1 MSRLLGAS
9 TAGLGRAP
17 SGLVRPW
24 VLAAAIVLS
33 GTGPLGAQAFSS
45 TAPSPSSIRVAAP
58 VSDTL
63 TRARPAPSRAG
74 VVPAASAAEL
84 PEDSLYAARA
94 LRAGRAPVALA
105 RPPLPSVDS
114 PSPGAEPG
122 QSQETEEWTDAWGQP
137 RNFGLATLGTL
148 AANILPWAFNELVPF
163 RQELKISQ
171 ISPRSWGRN
180 VRRGWQWDDNA
191 FQVNF
196 FAHPFQGNMYYNA
209 ARSNGYGYWAGLGF
223 ATFGSFTW
231 ECCGETHL
239 MSLNDWAMTSL
250 GGAAVGEAL
259 YRTTSMILDNTATGR
274 ERVIREVAAGLLNPE
289 RGFTRL
295 VTGNTMKVY
304 DNPEDRADRDPENL
318 ELMLNS
324 GVRWGNSLRTA
335 RGGEI
340 DDDLPAHGFLEV
352 DLFYGT
358 LRGLRRQK
366 PFDFF
371 RMGAQF
377 NFIKGRAVG
386 ELRVRGN
393 LWHTT
398 LSEPSESG
406 VQKLVL
412 MQDFLYNSNPIF
424 ERGGQGVSLM
434 YHREHNLGDRNEIS
448 WNVAG
453 AWTILGGVDALPA
466 KILAEIEGARERY
479 REYDF
484 GIGPGASVGFNWV
497 RDNRQ
502 LVSLH
507 YDVRY
512 LETVNGSNGY
522 GFDSHHTTQVL
533 NLQGFVPLP
542 FQNLSLGVDYEL
554 FLRNSYY
561 EWEDIGNVNQRAP
574 VFQVFASWN
583 PGRGNW
589 FE

>member
-1 MSRLLGAS
+1 MSTRRRVWTPG
-9 TAGLGRAP
+9 TAAVRIGLG
-17 SGLVRPW
+17 LVMAFAGFGPAIPLDAQESPGTDRVA
-24 VLAAAIVLS
+24 VLGPGEVS
-33 GTGPLGAQAFSS
+33 PDTVTSTGA
-45 TAPSPSSIRVAAP
+45 TAPDPKVFPGAP
-58 VSDTL
+58 D
-63 TRARPAPSRAG
+63 
-74 VVPAASAAEL
+74 
-84 PEDSLYAARA
+84 DSLSAARA
-94 LRAGRAPVALA
+94 LRAVSVLSLRQTPGPES
-105 RPPLPSVDS
+105 PDPDPSA
-114 PSPGAEPG
+114 GEGG
-122 QSQETEEWTDAWGQP
+122 QTQQEEVWTDAWGQP

-209 ARSNGYGYWAGLGF
+209 ARSNGYNYWAGLGF

-250 GGAAVGEAL
+250 GGAAVGEAI
-259 YRTTSMILDNTATGR
+259 YRTTSMILDNTARGR

-295 VTGNTMKVY
+295 VTGNAKRVY
-304 DNPEDRADRDPENL
+304 ENPEDRADRDPENL

-324 GVRWGNSLRTA
+324 GLRWGNSRRTA
-335 RGGEI
+335 RGGRI
-340 DDDLPAHGFLEV
+340 DDDLPLHGFLEV

-358 LRGLRRQK
+358 LRGLNRQK

-398 LSEPSESG
+398 LSESNTG
-406 VQKLVL
+406 IQKLVL
-412 MQDFLYNSNPIF
+412 MQDFAYNSNPIY

-434 YHREHNLGDRNEIS
+434 YHREYDMAGDNEIS

-453 AWTILGGVDALPA
+453 SWTILGGVDALPA

-484 GIGPGASVGFNWV
+484 GIGPGASFGLFWV
-497 RDNRQ
+497 RKGRQ
-502 LVSLH
+502 LVSLR
-507 YDVRY
+507 YDLRY

-522 GFDSHHTTQVL
+522 GYDSHHTTQL
-533 NLQGFVPLP
+533 LSARGFVPLP
-542 FQNLSLGVDYEL
+542 FQNLSIGLDYEL

-574 VFQVFASWN
+574 IFHVFASWN

-589 FE
+589 FQ

>member
-1 MSRLLGAS
+1 MMAREAQRTGPRRDQWSGVVAGAMALLLGA
-9 TAGLGRAP
+9 AP
-17 SGLVRPW
+17 S
-24 VLAAAIVLS
+24 LAAQE
-33 GTGPLGAQAFSS
+33 GATPANESNL
-45 TAPSPSSIRVAAP
+45 TVAR
-58 VSDTL
+58 DTL
-63 TRARPAPSRAG
+63 TVASSPRVGPRLPSEIALPGRLADS
-74 VVPAASAAEL
+74 VSAAQ
-84 PEDSLYAARA
+84 A
-94 LRAGRAPVALA
+94 LRLAPVFDI
-105 RPPLPSVDS
+105 RVPT
-114 PSPGAEPG
+114 PSPVAAVDGE
-122 QSQETEEWTDAWGQP
+122 SQEQEAWTDAWGQEKS
-137 RNFGLATLGTL
+137 FGLALFGTL
-148 AANILPWAFNELVPF
+148 MGNILPWAFNELVPA

-180 VRRGWQWDDNA
+180 IHRGWQWDDNA

-196 FAHPFQGNMYYNA
+196 FAHPFQGNIYYNA
-209 ARSNGYGYWAGLGF
+209 ARSNGFSYWSSLGF

-239 MSLNDWAMTSL
+239 MSLNDWVMTSL

-259 YRTTSMILDNTATGR
+259 YRTTSMILDNRATGR

-318 ELMLNS
+318 ELMINS
-324 GVRWGNSLRTA
+324 GLRWGNSFRKA

-340 DDDLPAHGFLEV
+340 EDDLPLHGFIEA

-358 LRGLRRQK
+358 LAGLRRQK

-377 NFIKGRAVG
+377 NFIKGRALG

-393 LWHTT
+393 LWHNN
-398 LSEPSESG
+398 LSDPQEK

-412 MQDFLYNSNPIF
+412 MQDFAYNSNPIY
-424 ERGGQGVSLM
+424 ERGGTGVSLM
-434 YHREHNLGDRNEIS
+434 YYRELEWGEDNLIEWD
-448 WNVAG
+448 VAG
-453 AWTILGGVDALPA
+453 SWTLLGGVDALPA
-466 KILAEIEGARERY
+466 KILAEIEGARERF

-497 RDNRQ
+497 RKNRQ
-502 LVSLH
+502 LVSLS
-507 YDVRY
+507 YDIRY

-533 NLQGFVPLP
+533 NLRGFVPLP
-542 FQNLSLGVDYEL
+542 FQNLSLGLDYEL

-561 EWEDIGNVNQRAP
+561 EWQEIGNVNQRAP
-574 VFQVFASWN
+574 VFQLFASWN